1 MSKQIIFSEDAR
13 KALFAGVTK
22 LADAVRITM
31 GPKGRNVILE
41 KSYGSPVITNDGVTI
56 AKDIELEDKFE
67 NMGAEMVKEVAS
79 KTNDAAGDGT
89 TTATVLAHAII
100 GEGLKYLTAGAN
112 AMNLKNGINQAT
124 AAVVAE
130 LGKLSEPVNT
140 KEQQQQVATISAQNE
155 EVGEVIA
162 DVIERVG
169 ENGVITVEE
178 GQTLGL
184 EVDVVEGM
192 QFDNGFVSPYMITD
206 TKGLKAE
213 MSDASI
219 LITDKKISSIQDILP
234 LLEKL
239 AKEGKKELV
248 IIAEDVEAEA
258 LATLVVNKLRGGFSA
273 LAVKAP
279 GFGDSRKA
287 MLADIAALTG
297 GTVISEEVGLK
308 LENIEIDQ
316 LGHAAKVVSDKDKTI
331 IVDGKGNK
339 AAIEARVH
347 EIENELDAATSDFN
361 KDKLAERL
369 AKLTGGV
376 GVIKVGAAS
385 EVEQKERHHR
395 VEDAVEATKAA
406 VEEGIVAGGG
416 VALVRAAAVLTQLA
430 ADLPDADESHGVD
443 IVRKALEMPLRQI
456 AENAGE
462 DGGAIISKVM
472 DRKGNEGYNAA
483 TGEFID
489 LVAAGII
496 DPKKVTRS
504 ALENAASI
512 ASIFLTTEGA
522 IADKP
527 EKKDSGAGAAAAAA
541 AMGGGMGGMGGMMG
555 M

>member
-1 MSKQIIFSEDAR
+1 MPKDIIFSEDAR
-13 KALFAGVTK
+13 KKLFAGVTK

-41 KSYGSPVITNDGVTI
+41 KSYGSPTITNDGVTI
-56 AKDIELEDKFE
+56 AKEIELEDKFE

-100 GEGLKYLTAGAN
+100 AEGLKYLTAGAN
-112 AMNLKNGINQAT
+112 AMNLKAGIAKAT
-124 AAVVAE
+124 KAVVAE
-130 LGKLSEPVNT
+130 LEKLAEPVKT
-140 KEQQQQVATISAQNE
+140 KEQQKQVATISAQNE

-162 DVIERVG
+162 DVLEKVG

-178 GQTLGL
+178 GQTMGL

-192 QFDNGFVSPYMITD
+192 QFDNGYISPYFITN
-206 TKGLKAE
+206 TQNLKAE
-213 MSDASI
+213 FADAEI
-219 LITDKKISSIQDILP
+219 LITDKKISSIQEILP

-239 AKEGKKELV
+239 TKAGKKELV
-248 IIAEDVEAEA
+248 IIAEDIDGEA

-279 GFGDSRKA
+279 GFGDRRKA

-297 GTVISEEVGLK
+297 AKVISEEVGLK
-308 LENIEIDQ
+308 LENVEIED
-316 LGHAAKVVSDKDKTI
+316 LGRAAKIISDKDTTI
-331 IVDGKGNK
+331 VVDGKGNK
-339 AAIEARVH
+339 QEIEARVAA
-347 EIENELDAATSDFN
+347 IKNELENSTSDF
-361 KDKLAERL
+361 DKEKLIERL

-376 GVIKVGAAS
+376 GVIKVGAAT
-385 EVEQKERHHR
+385 EVEQKERQHR

-416 VALVRAAAVLTQLA
+416 VALIRAKQVLRDMKTE
-430 ADLPDADESHGVD
+430 DDDEKTG
-443 IVRKALEMPLRQI
+443 IEIIAKALEIPVRQI

-462 DGGAIISKVM
+462 DGGAILAKIVEAKNP
-472 DRKGNEGYNAA
+472 NEGFDAA
-483 TGEFID
+483 SGKFVD
-489 LVAAGII
+489 LVETGII

-504 ALENAASI
+504 ALENASSI
-512 ASIFLTTEGA
+512 AGIFLTTEGA

-527 EKKDSGAGAAAAAA
+527 QKDGPTAPP
-541 AMGGGMGGMGGMMG
+541 AMPGGMGGMGMG

>member
-1 MSKQIIFSEDAR
+1 MPKDIIFSEDAR
-13 KALFAGVTK
+13 KKLFAGFTK

-41 KSYGSPVITNDGVTI
+41 KSYGSPTITNDGVTI
-56 AKDIELEDKFE
+56 AKEIELEDKFE

-100 GEGLKYLTAGAN
+100 AEGLKYLTAGAN
-112 AMNLKNGINQAT
+112 AMNLKAGIAKAT
-124 AAVVAE
+124 KAVVAE
-130 LGKLSEPVNT
+130 LEKLAEPVKT
-140 KEQQQQVATISAQNE
+140 KEQQKQVATISAQNE

-162 DVIERVG
+162 DVLEKVG

-178 GQTLGL
+178 GQTMGL

-192 QFDNGFVSPYMITD
+192 QFDNGYISPYFITN
-206 TKGLKAE
+206 TQNLKAE
-213 MSDASI
+213 FADAEI
-219 LITDKKISSIQDILP
+219 LITDKKISSIQEILP

-239 AKEGKKELV
+239 TKAGKKELV
-248 IIAEDVEAEA
+248 IIAEDIDGEA

-279 GFGDSRKA
+279 GFGDRRKA

-297 GTVISEEVGLK
+297 GKVISEEVGLK
-308 LENIEIDQ
+308 LENVELDD
-316 LGHAAKVVSDKDKTI
+316 LGRAAKVISDKDTTI
-331 IVDGKGNK
+331 IVDGKGDK
-339 AAIEARVH
+339 KEIEARVAA
-347 EIENELDAATSDFN
+347 IKNELENSTSDF
-361 KDKLAERL
+361 DKEKLIERL

-376 GVIKVGAAS
+376 GVIKVGAAT
-385 EVEQKERHHR
+385 EVEQKERQHR

-416 VALVRAAAVLTQLA
+416 VALIRAKQVLRDMKTE
-430 ADLPDADESHGVD
+430 DDDEKTG
-443 IVRKALEMPLRQI
+443 IEIIAKALEIPVRQI

-462 DGGAIISKVM
+462 DGGAILAKIVEAKNP
-472 DRKGNEGYNAA
+472 NEGFDAA
-483 TGEFID
+483 SGKFVD
-489 LVAAGII
+489 LVETGII

-504 ALENAASI
+504 ALENASSI
-512 ASIFLTTEGA
+512 AGIFLTTEGA

-527 EKKDSGAGAAAAAA
+527 QKDGPTAPP
-541 AMGGGMGGMGGMMG
+541 AMPGGMGGMGMG

>member
-41 KSYGSPVITNDGVTI
+41 KGYGSPVITNDGVTI

-89 TTATVLAHAII
+89 TTATVLAHAIV

-112 AMNLKNGINQAT
+112 AMNLKNGINRAT
-124 AAVVAE
+124 AAVVEE

-184 EVDVVEGM
+184 EIDVVEGM

-213 MSDASI
+213 MADASI

-239 AKEGKKELV
+239 AKDGKKELV

-316 LGHAAKVVSDKDKTI
+316 LGQAAKVVSDKEKTI

-361 KDKLAERL
+361 KEKLAERL

-416 VALVRAAAVLTQLA
+416 VALVRAAAVLTQLS
-430 ADLPDADESHGVD
+430 ADMKDPDEAHGVD
-443 IVRKALEMPLRQI
+443 IVKKALEMPLRQI

-472 DRKGNEGYNAA
+472 DRSGNEGYNAA

-489 LVAAGII
+489 LVKAGII

-527 EKKDSGAGAAAAAA
+527 SKKEDGAGASAAAA